1 MMRIHSFLN
10 PIYSFWFFSLPL
22 LALLAMISVI
32 LRRKLSKGK
41 LSKGKL
47 SNRKPFWHTTGKPST
62 EHEKKGNGSR

>member
-1 MMRIHSFLN
+1 MRMHSFLN

-41 LSKGKL
+41 LS
-47 SNRKPFWHTTGKPST
+47 NRKLFLHITGKPST
-62 EHEKKGNGSR
+62 EHEKKGNGRR